1 MFEVMMVQKIGKTVV
16 YVFICLCTSCNNSA
30 VLCGKWKAGL
40 GVLILKINIP
50 QQSLASSHGPG
61 TSLLTHFASIFMEF
75 SSNFNDK

>member
-16 YVFICLCTSCNNSA
+16 YVFICLCRSCNNSA

-50 QQSLASSHGPG
+50 Q
-61 TSLLTHFASIFMEF
+61 
-75 SSNFNDK
+75 